1 LLEKTVILFK
11 MFHTLDVTVM
21 VEFPKKGANKGVTP
35 MRTGGGPRKA
45 DVATCTAATTKTS
58 KLRER
63 YSVNPEEA
71 RIQEYP
77 IPMTESESS

>member
-45 DVATCTAATTKTS
+45 DVATCTAATALVL
-58 KLRER
+58 KLGEN
-63 YSVNPEEA
+63 SVNPEEA